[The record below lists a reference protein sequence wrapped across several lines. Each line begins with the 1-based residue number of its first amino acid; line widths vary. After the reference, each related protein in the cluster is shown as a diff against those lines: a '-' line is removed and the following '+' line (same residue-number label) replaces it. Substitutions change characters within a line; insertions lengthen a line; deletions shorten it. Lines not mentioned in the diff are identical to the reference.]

1 MAFIHTLSTAAAS
14 ATRLHWPDF
23 RILMQ
28 TKWSNLKALDIGS
41 NKLSDTNVHRFEQF
55 CWSALEEID
64 VSRAGLAGQSLCRL
78 CFHVRPYIRKAR
90 FKGSTLLGPCL
101 AGECKNLE
109 VLDVRHL

>member
-1 MAFIHTLSTAAAS
+1 
-14 ATRLHWPDF
+14 
-23 RILMQ
+23 MQ